1 MRLTSIASVMMI
13 AGVISVSAASAQNL
27 PADFVKAR
35 NERVEA
41 LAKGDR
47 ATFDKLTTANFVV
60 ADAMGRVES
69 KAERAERVVPPQ
81 NPPQGGGPAQ
91 RMNEHTAMYNKNT
104 VVLFWQQM
112 GGNGTMNFM
121 ETWVKEG
128 GQWKCAAAH
137 VSRPA
142 APGGAREGGAGREG
156 GREGGGRREGGR
168 REGGN

>member
-1 MRLTSIASVMMI
+1 MRLTSIASATLI
-13 AGVISVSAASAQNL
+13 AGVLSVSAATAQSL

-47 ATFDKLTTANFVV
+47 ATFDKLTTDTFVV
-60 ADAMGRVES
+60 ADAMGRVET
-69 KAERAERVVPPQ
+69 KAQRAERVVPPQ
-81 NPPQGGGPAQ
+81 NPPQGGPAQ
-91 RMNEHTAMYNKNT
+91 RMNEHSAMYNNNT

-121 ETWVKEG
+121 ETWVKDG
-128 GQWKCAAAH
+128 AQWKCAAAH

-142 APGGAREGGAGREG
+142 APGAGREG
-156 GREGGGRREGGR
+156 GREGGQGREGQGGGGR
-168 REGGN
+168 REGGGGN